1 MAGGHASS
9 RVDSGSM
16 KFRPVG
22 ASSRRPASSTPSRP
36 GPSGSV
42 ASTPSRHT
50 NRLNQTNQSHSGMT
64 SGSDTDDGPAASGQR
79 PRSAIPRS
87 THSVRIA
94 PGISR
99 TPSSHN
105 SQKLI
110 SMSPSATRLSG
121 SGSLRAAPQSQSSPM
136 PSSSSGT
143 GASSIDT
150 LQGAASRNALVKPV
164 PRPVFVPS
172 PIRSATSVSLPNQIL
187 PIAPTEATLLF
198 PPATQ
203 VTPSANEYTA
213 GSSTPRNF
221 RPIQIGQT
229 RYVPE
234 VSLPT
239 PPSSQTTLPFP
250 LDPSLGGPSVELIF
264 PIPENEV
271 LSASELFPVVA
282 EPTFVHGPENFQ
294 APPVAIRGPDP
305 MPPPPPIPP
314 AGESPDS
321 NAPPEVNPST
331 GEISASPKKRR
342 ARRTR
347 TDSEDQSKKK
357 RKWSQVES
365 NDQTD
370 DEETADKPKRKR
382 GRKASVGT
390 RKAITLEDRISALEK
405 QAAEA
410 EEQGAL
416 NEPLDPT
423 NATMASLC
431 EADLPTGRLSSK
443 FLEKGIAYVKHVEER
458 RKRIMER
465 TAERLKVLR
474 SSGLDPEDPRQP
486 APVKKPEATPA
497 SESISNNLTAG
508 PSTSN
513 LMRELGASLS
523 PSPEPETEPAEKF
536 AESAAAPQIRFVN
549 GEMVLDEESQ
559 FYDRTAAAQAGQDE
573 DSMVIVDEADSTRFS
588 NSASFA
594 KREGARGSRWTAD
607 ETELFY
613 WCLSAFGE
621 DYENI
626 ARYLGR
632 TPGQCKN
639 KTKAEDRKGNEQR
652 ITMAIKTRVPLDL
665 EEFGRITGRDFSG
678 PPPEIRA
685 PTVPP
690 STEEQQKEQE
700 PVMVGPKAKTPNS
713 APNTPRKRGKAPARD
728 EEEEIM
734 TLEEYERDNK
744 DD

>member
-50 NRLNQTNQSHSGMT
+50 KRLNQTNQSHPGMT
-64 SGSDTDDGPAASGQR
+64 SGSDTDGPAASGQR

-87 THSVRIA
+87 THSVTIA

-105 SQKLI
+105 SQKLV
-110 SMSPSATRLSG
+110 SMSASATGLSG
-121 SGSLRAAPQSQSSPM
+121 SGSLRAAPQSQSSA
-136 PSSSSGT
+136 SG
-143 GASSIDT
+143 
-150 LQGAASRNALVKPV
+150 NVLVKPV

-172 PIRSATSVSLPNQIL
+172 AIRSEASVSLPNQTL
-187 PIAPTEATLLF
+187 PIASTEATFLS

-203 VTPSANEYTA
+203 VTPSANEATA

-221 RPIQIGQT
+221 QSIQIGQT
-229 RYVPE
+229 RHAPE

-239 PPSSQTTLPFP
+239 PPSSQTALPFP
-250 LDPSLGGPSVELIF
+250 LDPSLGGPSAELIF

-271 LSASELFPVVA
+271 LSASELFPVVP
-282 EPTFVHGPENFQ
+282 EPTFVHGPESFQ
-294 APPVAIRGPDP
+294 TPPVAIHGPDP

-314 AGESPDS
+314 AGELSDF
-321 NAPPEVNPST
+321 NAPPEVNPSA
-331 GEISASPKKRR
+331 GETTASPKKRR

-357 RKWSQVES
+357 RKRSRAES
-365 NDQTD
+365 NEQTD

-431 EADLPTGRLSSK
+431 DADFPTGRLSSK

-486 APVKKPEATPA
+486 ASVKKPEPTPA
-497 SESISNNLTAG
+497 PESTDNNPTAG
-508 PSTSN
+508 PSTST
-513 LMRELGASLS
+513 LIRELGASLS
-523 PSPEPETEPAEKF
+523 PSPEPEPAEKF

-559 FYDRTAAAQAGQDE
+559 FYDRTAAAQAGRDE

-700 PVMVGPKAKTPNS
+700 PVMAGPKAKTPNS
-713 APNTPRKRGKAPARD
+713 APNTPRKKGKAPARD